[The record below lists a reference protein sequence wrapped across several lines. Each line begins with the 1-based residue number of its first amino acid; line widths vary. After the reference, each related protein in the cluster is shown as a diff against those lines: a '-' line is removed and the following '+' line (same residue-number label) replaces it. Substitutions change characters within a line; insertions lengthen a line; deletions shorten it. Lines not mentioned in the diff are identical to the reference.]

1 MKTTIKCIL
10 LDDELLGLRY
20 LKMLCEQ
27 IPEIEVVKSFD
38 NPEKLLKEA
47 PDLDFDL
54 CILDIEMPGING
66 LSVANLLNDKPVIFT
81 TAYKEFAVE
90 AFELDAIDYITKP
103 VKKERL
109 QKAIDKAVRFVEKQ
123 KPKKEFFKVNTD
135 KGKTLLYFNNITYI
149 KVSDVDSRDKVTFL
163 QDGTKVLLKNISFE
177 KLQEILPKQQFC
189 RINKGELIS
198 MGIVN
203 FFSHDEIVTTIVNE
217 NQKPISLVLST
228 NYRTE
233 FLNRM

>member
-47 PDLDFDL
+47 ADLDFDL

-81 TAYKEFAVE
+81 TAYKDFAVE

-109 QKAIDKAVRFVEKQ
+109 QKRLINR
-123 KPKKEFFKVNTD
+123 
-135 KGKTLLYFNNITYI
+135 Y
-149 KVSDVDSRDKVTFL
+149 
-163 QDGTKVLLKNISFE
+163 VL
-177 KLQEILPKQQFC
+177 
-189 RINKGELIS
+189 
-198 MGIVN
+198 
-203 FFSHDEIVTTIVNE
+203 
-217 NQKPISLVLST
+217 
-228 NYRTE
+228 
-233 FLNRM
+233 